1 MSSYLTSIL
10 IFTGI
15 NLISVLG
22 MFLLMGL
29 TGLLSFGQVGFMA
42 IGAYA
47 AALGY
52 TKFGLPFGVGMIL
65 GVGISL
71 IVGFIIGTVT
81 LKLKSDYFALATYGF
96 AEVIKNVLIYFSS
109 FTGGSMGVFGIPATV
124 TLSLVTIIFLVGL
137 VITRNFKVT
146 KLGRNSLAIRN
157 DELAAKV
164 MGINVFKHKL
174 AVFLLSAVFGSVAG
188 SLLAFSTYYIEP
200 NLFNWN
206 RSISLIVI
214 VFFGG
219 ISSLT
224 GVVVAGL
231 ALTLLPEFLH
241 FGAEWRMVIYTLII
255 IVTMIFRPT
264 GLFGRWELSGQR
276 MLAWFKGQ
284 RPSADRGSGEA

>member
-1 MSSYLTSIL
+1 MSSYLTSVL

-15 NLISVLG
+15 NLIAVLG

-52 TKFGLPFGVGMIL
+52 TKFGLPFGIGLLIGIV
-65 GVGISL
+65 ISL
-71 IVGFIIGTVT
+71 LVGLVIGTVT
-81 LKLKSDYFALATYGF
+81 LKLKNDYFALATYGF
-96 AEVIKNVLIYFSS
+96 SEVIKNVLIYFSS
-109 FTGGSMGVFGIPATV
+109 FTGGSMGVFGIPASV
-124 TLSLVTIIFLVGL
+124 TLPLVAVIFLVGL

-157 DELAAKV
+157 DELAAQV

-174 AVFLLSAVFGSVAG
+174 SVFLLSAVFGSVAG
-188 SLLAFSTYYIEP
+188 SLLAFATYYIEP
-200 NLFNWN
+200 NLFDWN

-219 ISSLT
+219 INSLT
-224 GVVVAGL
+224 GAVTAGL
-231 ALTLLPEFLH
+231 ALTLLPEVLH
-241 FGAEWRMVIYTLII
+241 FGAEWRMVIYTFII

-264 GLFGRWELSGQR
+264 GLFGRWKISGRQMMDWFRNRGQR
-276 MLAWFKGQ
+276 
-284 RPSADRGSGEA
+284 SAARGRG